1 VAVLGEGCDG
11 LTIITLRLGVD
22 GSLTPWARALGA
34 HVLAVT
40 RSATVVKTNRF
51 MRYLPSENVG
61 EAITVPS
68 RLLGSSLPRHCDQL
82 AVPPDPLRRRPA
94 RQRARRQVPD
104 GCRS

>member
-22 GSLTPWARALGA
+22 GSLTPWAQVPAGA
-34 HVLAVT
+34 K
-40 RSATVVKTNRF
+40 SATAIKTNRF